1 MNNTQYVKKHMKG
14 SQDEGNLMSDIRN
27 AAHRYAER
35 GLPVLPLEPRNKKPL
50 GRLVPH
56 GLHEATVDHKLI
68 ERWLRDEPYANIG
81 LLTGVR
87 FDALDCDG
95 EEALAA
101 FPDDVGPGEPPIL
114 GPTVGTGRG
123 WHCYVAP
130 SGLTSRHL
138 APALDYKGRNGYVV
152 APPSVHPSGSVYRWY
167 AGEGDP
173 FRGVDAPIPSAPPW
187 LTALLYPPVDAGRA
201 GRLGAS
207 RGSFARRRGGRYGD
221 RALANE
227 IERVAL
233 AQYGE
238 RNSTLNLASFWV
250 GRHIQDGTIDVD
262 RALENLLLVAEQVG
276 LPPSEAESTIASG
289 LLAGARKPRWS

>member
-1 MNNTQYVKKHMKG
+1 MNK
-14 SQDEGNLMSDIRN
+14 IAI
-27 AAHRYAER
+27 AAHRYADR

-68 ERWLRDEPYANIG
+68 ERWLREEPYANIG

-167 AGEGDP
+167 AGEDDP
-173 FRGVDAPIPSAPPW
+173 CRGIDAPIPSAPAW
-187 LTALLYPPVDAGRA
+187 LTDLLYPPVDTGSAGWA
-201 GRLGAS
+201 KASTGA
-207 RGSFARRRGGRYGD
+207 FAPRRRKRYG
-221 RALANE
+221 R
-227 IERVAL
+227 
-233 AQYGE
+233 
-238 RNSTLNLASFWV
+238 
-250 GRHIQDGTIDVD
+250 
-262 RALENLLLVAEQVG
+262 RALEYEITLCGNNTRGGAQYRPQPGRLPVG
-276 LPPSEAESTIASG
+276 PARSRWGDRRGQRARG
-289 LLAGARKPRWS
+289 LGPCG